1 METVKYIFLVTYS
14 LYIISVIIIV
24 VYWYVVTT
32 KEERVAYMKFSSMML
47 VLIGGGTVVVLAS
60 IMYGIHG
67 YLKDN
72 IVNGMKFLWSWI
84 CGKLSNKSINGT
96 IVEYDGKTYMAFKLN
111 EDMVDLYYY
120 DEDDIE
126 ISDIVT
132 AYFKTVNIKHI
143 KKV

>member
-1 METVKYIFLVTYS
+1 METLKHILIIIYS
-14 LYIISVIIIV
+14 LYVISVIIVV

-47 VLIGGGTVVVLAS
+47 VLIGGGIVVVLAS
-60 IMYGIHG
+60 IINGM
-67 YLKDN
+67 KDN

-120 DEDDIE
+120 DKNDIE